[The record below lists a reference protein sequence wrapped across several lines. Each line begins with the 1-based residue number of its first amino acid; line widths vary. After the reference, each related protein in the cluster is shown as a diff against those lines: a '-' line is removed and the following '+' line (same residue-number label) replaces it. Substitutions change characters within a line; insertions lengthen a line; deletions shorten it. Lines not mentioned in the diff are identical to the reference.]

1 VSASSGRAAREPSP
15 DVRRALTPL
24 LEHPGDTAIVT
35 DFDGTLA
42 PIVDDPGEA
51 RAVDGAAD
59 VMAQLAD
66 RFGVVAVV
74 SGRPVSFLWE
84 RLVARAGAHPTKLV
98 GLYGLYGLEWS
109 GSDGVVHYQ
118 PGVERW
124 RPVVDEAVG
133 RLGALTRFG
142 ARVEPKGLTLAV
154 HWREA
159 PEAARPAAAAVD
171 AEVARSGLRAHPGRM
186 SIELGPPL
194 DIDKGSTLRGLVAGC
209 SAACYFGD
217 DLGDLPAFAALADLA
232 DAKGMAT
239 VAVAVT
245 DAESAPEVAE
255 AADIAVPGPLEALR
269 ALRWLA
275 QGGSAGWGA

>member
-1 VSASSGRAAREPSP
+1 VSASSGHAAREPSP
-15 DVRRALTPL
+15 DLRRALTPL

-74 SGRPVSFLWE
+74 SGRPVSFL
-84 RLVARAGAHPTKLV
+84 RQHLVPRAGAHPTQLV
-98 GLYGLYGLEWS
+98 GLYGLEWS

-133 RLGALTRFG
+133 RLGALTRIG

-171 AEVARSGLRAHPGRM
+171 AEVAR
-186 SIELGPPL
+186 
-194 DIDKGSTLRGLVAGC
+194 T
-209 SAACYFGD
+209 
-217 DLGDLPAFAALADLA
+217 
-232 DAKGMAT
+232 
-239 VAVAVT
+239 
-245 DAESAPEVAE
+245 
-255 AADIAVPGPLEALR
+255 PGPSGPYVHRAATAVGRRQGIHPAWTGGRVLGCLLLR
-269 ALRWLA
+269 
-275 QGGSAGWGA
+275 